1 MVKVKNSPPMLES
14 GQIDIRGWAS
24 QLAQVHAFVDEHKL
38 AELGGRLAESDL
50 HFSVELAELLADL
63 KMDQPAIEA
72 GFIYRALRS
81 GQIST
86 ADLATWVGDETEQLA
101 LSVLRMA
108 SASLLE
114 MSNSNLQD
122 SEQESQVENV
132 KRMLVAMIDDPRV
145 AVVKLAERVIAI
157 RHAKDYGAA
166 RRQRLATE
174 AFSVFAPLAG
184 RLGIGRLKW
193 ELEDFALRYTEEDTY
208 KTIARQLRSKR
219 TDREE
224 QIVGIEQ
231 RLRSIL
237 SSQGVD
243 AVVHGRA
250 KHIYSI
256 WRKMQVKG
264 VAFDQVYDVR
274 AFRVIVTTLA
284 ECYAVLGLIHTT
296 WSYLPSEFDDY
307 IANPKENGYQ
317 SIHTA
322 VTLEDGQMVEVQI
335 RTQVMHDEA
344 ELGVCAHWNYKGE
357 QEPKDPSPKDRTKED
372 HSKGFSQKTDWLR
385 QVIEWHEELGG
396 AERLSTLLR
405 HRASDDRIYV
415 STPLGHVLDLPTGA
429 TVLDFAYRVHT
440 DVGNKCERATIDDIP
455 APLHHRLITSQQV
468 SIITNSDVRPQ
479 RDWLERAFNYVS
491 SDRAR
496 AKLGSYF
503 RELDRQD
510 KEAIGRAYLSQALAV
525 LGGWPAQ
532 HIEQKVV
539 VDTACTSLENLL
551 ERLGG
556 GEMSLFET
564 VDAFIMRNAFRQQLA
579 LPGVEGSDEIQSLRL
594 NIKAVDREGLFHDIT
609 QVLSSLSMALT
620 ETTGRIQDNNT
631 QVQGAKIAVISIGT
645 QVRHWHDTLNL
656 HSKLRQIEG
665 VRDVGLSREE

>member
-1 MVKVKNSPPMLES
+1 MVKVKNSPLMLES
-14 GQIDIRGWAS
+14 GQLDIGGWAS
-24 QLAQVHAFVDEHKL
+24 QLAQVHVFVDAHKL
-38 AELGGRLAESDL
+38 TELGARLEGSDL
-50 HFSVELAELLADL
+50 HFSLELAELLADL

-72 GFIYRALRS
+72 GLIYRALRS
-81 GQIST
+81 GRIST
-86 ADLATWVGDETEQLA
+86 ADLANWVGEETKTLA

-122 SEQESQVENV
+122 SEQESQVENI

-184 RLGIGRLKW
+184 RLGIGQLKW

-237 SSQGVD
+237 ANQGVN

-357 QEPKDPSPKDRTKED
+357 QDQAKDY
-372 HSKGFSQKTDWLR
+372 SKKTDWLR
-385 QVIEWHEELGG
+385 QVIEQHEELGG

-405 HRASDDRIYV
+405 HRVSDDRIYV

-440 DVGNKCERATIDDIP
+440 DVGNKCERATIDDVP
-455 APLHHRLITSQQV
+455 APLHHRLVTSQQV
-468 SIITNSDVRPQ
+468 SIITNDEVRPQ
-479 RDWLERAFNYVS
+479 RDWLERAFQYVS

-503 RELDRQD
+503 RELKRQD
-510 KEAIGRAYLSQALAV
+510 KEAIGRLYLSQAIAI
-525 LGGWPAQ
+525 LGGWPAL
-532 HIEQKVV
+532 HIQQKVL
-539 VDTACTSLENLL
+539 VDTGCVSLENLM
-551 ERLGG
+551 EHLGG
-556 GEMSLFET
+556 GEMSLFDAI
-564 VDAFIMRNAFRQQLA
+564 DAFIMRSAFRQQLA
-579 LPGVEGSDEIQSLRL
+579 LPGVQRSDEFQSLRL
-594 NIKAVDREGLFHDIT
+594 NIKAVDREGLLHDIT
-609 QVLSSLSMALT
+609 QELNSLSLALT
-620 ETTGRIQDNNT
+620 ETTGR
-631 QVQGAKIAVISIGT
+631 VQYNDTRAIGVKTAVISIGT
-645 QVRHWHDTLNL
+645 NIRHWHDTLNL

-665 VRDVGLSREE
+665 VLDVCLSQDE

>member
-1 MVKVKNSPPMLES
+1 MVKVKYSPPVLES
-14 GQIDIRGWAS
+14 GEIDIGGWAG
-24 QLAQVHAFVDEHKL
+24 QLAQTHAFIDVHKL
-38 AELGGRLAESDL
+38 KALGDRLANAELN
-50 HFSVELAELLADL
+50 FSLELAELLADL
-63 KMDQPAIEA
+63 KMDQAAIEA
-72 GFIYRALRS
+72 GLIYRMLRS

-86 ADLATWVGDETEQLA
+86 AGLGAWVEDETKELA

-157 RHAKDYGAA
+157 RHAKHYSVA

-184 RLGIGRLKW
+184 RLGIGQLKW
-193 ELEDFALRYTEEDTY
+193 ELEDFALRYTQEDTY
-208 KTIARQLRSKR
+208 KTIARQLSSKR

-224 QIVGIEQ
+224 QIVGIEE
-231 RLRSIL
+231 RLRLIL
-237 SSQGVD
+237 QNQGID
-243 AVVHGRA
+243 GIVHGRA

-322 VTLEDGQMVEVQI
+322 VTLENGQMVEVQI

-357 QEPKDPSPKDRTKED
+357 RDQDAIGQASNVKE
-372 HSKGFSQKTDWLR
+372 KGFSQKTDWLR

-396 AERLSTLLR
+396 VERLSTLLQ

-415 STPLGHVLDLPTGA
+415 STPHGHVLDLPTGA

-440 DVGNKCERATIDDIP
+440 DVGNKCERATIDGIN
-455 APLHHRLITSQQV
+455 APLHHRLATSQQV
-468 SIITNSDVRPQ
+468 SIITGEAVLPK
-479 RDWLERAFNYVS
+479 RDWLEQAFQYVS

-496 AKLGSYF
+496 AKLVSYF
-503 RELDRQD
+503 RSLDLQE
-510 KEAIGRAYLSQALAV
+510 KVAVGRTYLSPALEV
-525 LGGWPAQ
+525 LGAWPGQ
-532 HIEQKVV
+532 QIEQQVI
-539 VDTACTSLENLL
+539 VDTGSTSLEDLL

-556 GEMSLFET
+556 GEISLFET
-564 VDAFIMRNAFRQQLA
+564 VDAFIMRSAFRQQLA
-579 LPGVEGSDEIQSLRL
+579 LPGVEGSDEFQMLRL
-594 NIKAVDREGLFHDIT
+594 NIKAVDREGLLHEIT
-609 QVLSSLSMALT
+609 EVLSSLSLALM
-620 ETTGRIQDNNT
+620 ETTGRVLDQAPLDSGEKT
-631 QVQGAKIAVISIGT
+631 ALISIGT
-645 QVRHWHDTLNL
+645 HVRHWHDTLNL

-665 VRDVGLSREE
+665 VRSVGLSPED